1 MSLLDQRRE
10 HAPDDLEQR
19 QPAAC
24 RSESLVAAVVPASV
38 AAFVSVA
45 LTTDLAHGAL
55 SAAIVATSAIAA
67 LRTLGLRL
75 GLDSRPR
82 LQTAGASVLIGLAAG
97 LGATVHDTGLS
108 VATTAAN
115 VALSWAAVGLVS
127 AHIRANDPTGAP
139 SLPMSRKALVTL
151 TATASICLCLVSILV
166 PVGDP
171 PVVAASAAP
180 LALALFFALSARG
193 RRSTDDITVG
203 VRALAAG
210 SVAAL
215 LALNAPHVG
224 SAVAIATATALPTAA
239 TLAIVLR
246 RKAGPAS
253 PWMLIAGALLAS
265 IAAGAAMGPIALVAL
280 AAVLAGYRPTLRRL
294 STADP
299 VDAVDVDS
307 RLNNGPDVPMRR
319 LVTGLTALAIGLR
332 LLAGRGL
339 WLDEAT
345 SVHQARLPFMA
356 MLQDIYK
363 DDNHPPLHHILL
375 WLDIRLVGDSEVALR
390 LPAVGFGAL
399 LVPMLFLTGRALFGR
414 RVGAIAAAIGAVAP
428 IAVWYG
434 QEARMYSQFMLF
446 SLVSVYAL
454 IRILRTGEK
463 RFWAVFT
470 LSSVALIYTQYFAV
484 LHVGA
489 TLLVL
494 VIEVVRRSRA
504 MRSDRALTSGE
515 WGHAVGETS
524 VATLA
529 RRLGVSLIAQAILL
543 APLVPW
549 IRHQAV
555 RNQQE
560 GFGFSTTG
568 LAGGSDVVPVPGI
581 YGLLTNVQWAIF
593 GYQNDQLTQ
602 RLVAL
607 WPVGLLL
614 LLFLLGRQRRLA
626 NRYLL
631 LIAGLPV
638 LVVFAASFVAAKSRS
653 LAEVRYFAGAVPML
667 FILLAAG
674 LATVV
679 TSRRAQQIVI
689 GGLLASM
696 LVAVGLQETSTDN
709 PRLYQYREAVEKVR
723 SIADAG
729 DVVAYAPFYM
739 NYVLEYYEPG
749 VPSMLATDDLPAT
762 AGRVFLIEAKS
773 FAGSSQSDQ
782 AIEDA
787 LAKLRKRGMDVE
799 ARYDFAQVT
808 VLEVG

>member
-10 HAPDDLEQR
+10 HAPDDVEQG
-19 QPAAC
+19 PPTAG
-24 RSESLVAAVVPASV
+24 RSESLALAVVPAGVVSF
-38 AAFVSVA
+38 ASVA
-45 LTTDLAHGAL
+45 LLTDLAHGAL
-55 SAAIVATSAIAA
+55 SAAIVTTAAVAA
-67 LRTLGLRL
+67 LRARGPRL
-75 GLDSRPR
+75 GLTLRHRFHIACGSA
-82 LQTAGASVLIGLAAG
+82 LVGLVAG
-97 LGATVHDTGLS
+97 LGATVHSASGS
-108 VATTAAN
+108 VAGTAAN
-115 VALSWAAVGLVS
+115 VALCWAAVGLVS
-127 AHIRANDPTGAP
+127 AHTRADDPAGAP
-139 SLPMSRKALVTL
+139 STSRKALVTL
-151 TATASICLCLVSILV
+151 TAIAAICLCLVPILL
-166 PVGDP
+166 PVGDAP
-171 PVVAASAAP
+171 AVGASAAP
-180 LALALFFALSARG
+180 AALALFFALSSRS
-193 RRSTDDITVG
+193 RRVTDNITIG
-203 VRALAAG
+203 GQALAAG

-215 LALNAPHVG
+215 LALTTPHHG
-224 SAVAIATATALPTAA
+224 SVVTMAVATVLPCAA

-246 RKAGPAS
+246 RRAHSLS
-253 PWMLIAGALLAS
+253 PWMVISGALLAS
-265 IAAGAAMGPIALVAL
+265 AAAGAATGPIALVTL
-280 AAVLAGYRPTLRRL
+280 VAVLAGYDPKLRRQ
-294 STADP
+294 SIA
-299 VDAVDVDS
+299 DAVDVTAVDS
-307 RLNNGPDVPMRR
+307 PLKGGPDIGMRR
-319 LVTGLTALAIGLR
+319 LVVGLTGVAVLLR

-356 MLQDIYK
+356 MLQNIYT
-363 DDNHPPLHHILL
+363 DDNHPPLHHIVL
-375 WLDIRLVGDSEVALR
+375 WLDIRLVGDSELALR
-390 LPAVGFGAL
+390 LPSVVFGAL
-399 LVPMLFLTGRALFGR
+399 LVPMLFITGRALFGR

-434 QEARMYSQFMLF
+434 QEARMYSQFMLL

-454 IRILRTGEK
+454 IRILRSGEK
-463 RFWAVFT
+463 RFWALFT
-470 LSSVALIYTQYFAV
+470 LSSVALIYSQYFAV

-489 TLLVL
+489 TLLVV
-494 VIEVVRRSRA
+494 VIEVVRRH
-504 MRSDRALTSGE
+504 RALRSAHARTTSE
-515 WGHAVGETS
+515 WGHAVGQTS

-549 IRHQAV
+549 ILHQAV

-614 LLFLLGRQRRLA
+614 LLFLLGRQRRMA

-638 LVVFAASFVAAKSRS
+638 LAVFAASFVAAKSRS
-653 LAEVRYFAGAVPML
+653 LAEVRYFAGAVPVL

-679 TSRRAQQIVI
+679 TSRTAQYVAI

-696 LVAVGLQETSTDN
+696 LIAVGLQETSTDN
-709 PRLYQYREAVEKVR
+709 PRLYQYREAVEKIR
-723 SIADAG
+723 STAEAG

-749 VPSMLATDDLPAT
+749 VPSMRASDDLPAT
-762 AGRVFLIEAKS
+762 ARRVFLLEAKS
-773 FAGSSQSDQ
+773 FAGSTQSDQ
-782 AIEDA
+782 EIEGA
-787 LAKLRKRGMDVE
+787 LAKLRKRGMDIE
-799 ARYDFAQVT
+799 ARYDFAQIT

>member
-10 HAPDDLEQR
+10 HAPDDLKPESQ
-19 QPAAC
+19 AAS
-24 RSESLVAAVVPASV
+24 RSESLAAVAFPAGA

-45 LTTDLAHGAL
+45 LMTDLAHGAL
-55 SAAIVATSAIAA
+55 SAAIVITAAVVA
-67 LRTLGLRL
+67 LRTFGRRLRL
-75 GLDSRPR
+75 ESQSWL
-82 LQTAGASVLIGLAAG
+82 LIAGASALIGLVAG
-97 LGATVHDTGLS
+97 MGATVHDAGGS
-108 VATTAAN
+108 VAGTAAN
-115 VALSWAAVGLVS
+115 VALCWAAVGLIS
-127 AHIRANDPTGAP
+127 AHMRAGDPTASP
-139 SLPMSRKALVTL
+139 SMSRKALVTL
-151 TATASICLCLVSILV
+151 TATAAICLCLVSILL

-171 PVVAASAAP
+171 PAVAASAAP
-180 LALALFFALSARG
+180 AALALFFALSARG
-193 RRSTDDITVG
+193 RGVTDDIAIG

-210 SVAAL
+210 SIAAL
-215 LALNAPHVG
+215 LALTTPHRG
-224 SAVAIATATALPTAA
+224 SVVAMAVATLLPCAA
-239 TLAIVLR
+239 TLAVVLR
-246 RKAGPAS
+246 RRAPSVS
-253 PWMLIAGALLAS
+253 PWMLITGALLAS
-265 IAAGAAMGPIALVAL
+265 VAAGAATGPIALVAL
-280 AAVLAGYRPTLRRL
+280 ITVLAGYGPTLRRR
-294 STADP
+294 SIADE
-299 VDAVDVDS
+299 VDAVVVDPS
-307 RLNNGPDVPMRR
+307 LDSGPDIRMRR
-319 LVTGLTALAIGLR
+319 LVTGLTAVAVGLR

-356 MLQDIYK
+356 MLQNIYT

-375 WLDIRLVGDSEVALR
+375 WLDIRLVGDSELALR
-390 LPAVGFGAL
+390 LPSVVFGAL
-399 LVPMLFLTGRALFGR
+399 LVPMLFITGRALFGR
-414 RVGAIAAAIGAVAP
+414 RVGAIAAAVGAVAP

-434 QEARMYSQFMLF
+434 QEARMYSQFMLL

-463 RFWAVFT
+463 RFWTLFT

-489 TLLVL
+489 TLLVV
-494 VIEVVRRSRA
+494 VIEVVRRH
-504 MRSDRALTSGE
+504 RALRSAHARTGGE
-515 WGHAVGETS
+515 WGYAVGQTS
-524 VATLA
+524 VASLA

-549 IRHQAV
+549 IIHQAV

-607 WPVGLLL
+607 WPIGLLL
-614 LLFLLGRQRRLA
+614 VLFLLGRQRRMA

-653 LAEVRYFAGAVPML
+653 LAEVRYFAGAVPVL

-679 TSRRAQQIVI
+679 TSRSAQYVAI

-696 LVAVGLQETSTDN
+696 LIAVGLQETSTDN
-709 PRLYQYREAVEKVR
+709 PRLYQYREAVEQIR
-723 SIADAG
+723 STAEAG

-749 VPSMLATDDLPAT
+749 VPSMRATDELPAT
-762 AGRVFLIEAKS
+762 AGRVFLLEAKS
-773 FAGSSQSDQ
+773 FAGSTQSDQ
-782 AIEDA
+782 EIEGA
-787 LAKLRKRGMDVE
+787 LAKLRKRGMEVE

>member
-10 HAPDDLEQR
+10 HAPNDLAKCPTE
-19 QPAAC
+19 AS
-24 RSESLVAAVVPASV
+24 RSESLIAAVVPGGV

-45 LTTDLAHGAL
+45 LITDLAHGAL
-55 SAAIVATSAIAA
+55 SAAIVMTVAVVT
-67 LRTLGLRL
+67 LRTFGRRL
-75 GLDSRPR
+75 GLESRSW
-82 LQTAGASVLIGLAAG
+82 LLVAGSSALVGLVAG
-97 LGATVHDTGLS
+97 LGATVHDAGGS
-108 VATTAAN
+108 VAGTAAN
-115 VALSWAAVGLVS
+115 VALCWAAVGLVS
-127 AHIRANDPTGAP
+127 AHIADSEPTASP
-139 SLPMSRKALVTL
+139 SLPMSGKALVIL
-151 TATASICLCLVSILV
+151 TATAAICLCLVPIMM
-166 PVGDP
+166 PVSDP
-171 PVVAASAAP
+171 PAVAASAAP
-180 LALALFFALSARG
+180 AALAIFFALSARG
-193 RRSTDDITVG
+193 RRETDDIAMG
-203 VRALAAG
+203 VRALVAG

-215 LALNAPHVG
+215 LALTAPPYPSTVG
-224 SAVAIATATALPTAA
+224 MAVATVLPCAA

-246 RKAGPAS
+246 RRTRTVS
-253 PWMLIAGALLAS
+253 PWMLIGGVLLAS
-265 IAAGAAMGPIALVAL
+265 VAAGAATGPITLVAFV
-280 AAVLAGYRPTLRRL
+280 AVLAGYNPTLRRR
-294 STADP
+294 SVA
-299 VDAVDVDS
+299 DAVDVDS
-307 RLNNGPDVPMRR
+307 PLTSGADIRTRR
-319 LVTGLTALAIGLR
+319 LVTSLTAVAVFFR

-356 MLQDIYK
+356 MLQNIYT

-375 WLDIRLVGDSEVALR
+375 WLDIRVVGDSELALR
-390 LPAVGFGAL
+390 LPSVVFGAL
-399 LVPMLFLTGRALFGR
+399 LVPMLFITGRALFGR

-434 QEARMYSQFMLF
+434 QEARMYSQFMLL

-463 RFWAVFT
+463 RFWNLFT

-484 LHVGA
+484 MHVGA
-489 TLLVL
+489 TLLV
-494 VIEVVRRSRA
+494 VGIEVVRRH
-504 MRSDRALTSGE
+504 RALRGAHARTRSE
-515 WGHAVGETS
+515 WGYAVGQTS
-524 VATLA
+524 AASLA
-529 RRLGVSLIAQAILL
+529 RRLCVSLITQAILL

-549 IRHQAV
+549 ILHQAV

-568 LAGGSDVVPVPGI
+568 LAGGSDVVPAPGI

-614 LLFLLGRQRRLA
+614 LLFLLGRERRLA

-653 LAEVRYFAGAVPML
+653 LAEVRYFAGAVPVL

-679 TSRRAQQIVI
+679 TSRSAQYVAI

-696 LVAVGLQETSTDN
+696 LIAVGLQETSTDN
-709 PRLYQYREAVEKVR
+709 PRLYQYREAVEKIR
-723 SIADAG
+723 STAEAG

-749 VPSMLATDDLPAT
+749 VPSMRATDDLPAS
-762 AGRVFLIEAKS
+762 AGRVFLLEAKS
-773 FAGSSQSDQ
+773 FAGSAQSDQ
-782 AIEDA
+782 EIDGA

-808 VLEVG
+808 VWEVG